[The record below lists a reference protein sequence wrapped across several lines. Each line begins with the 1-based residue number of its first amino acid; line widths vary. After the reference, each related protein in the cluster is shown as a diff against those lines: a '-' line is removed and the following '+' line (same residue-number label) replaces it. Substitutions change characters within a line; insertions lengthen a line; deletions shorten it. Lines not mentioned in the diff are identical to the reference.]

1 MRRGHPRRVSTGQR
15 MGSQLKDALKAL
27 GFGHPKETVASAR
40 PQVAS
45 PVRKPSNRDGASEQ
59 VRRPSPGM
67 PPSLGAA
74 QLPVARLPL
83 APPQHVR
90 HAGGEAVG
98 LPRKTVSASP
108 KAQPSGV
115 SSPQRIPVPPAPPAP
130 AARPQSRL
138 RLIGEFRPNPLFV
151 DDPFEVL
158 RPPAIE
164 HDGIARQLTESPD
177 NETDLVIGL
186 DFGTSATKVV
196 IRDAFAATSVFPVQF
211 QPDCPGIDGY
221 LIPSRVYRTGH
232 VYSLVEGTHRIA
244 DLKLSLLACPAKF
257 PVTEF
262 DDCCAFLALVIR
274 RARGWLLSRHRDI
287 YRRHALNW
295 RLNLGLA
302 ARSYQDHATVTLFRR
317 LAWAA
322 ANLAADHKVNTITTE
337 RVEQYRQLSQ
347 LVLQEEGGK
356 DGFQFG
362 WNDVDAVPEV
372 SAQLQGFM
380 SSARWNWQ
388 ARPVMMLVD
397 VGAGTVDSALFHVR
411 VPASGAGVLT
421 FYASRVEPNGVMNL
435 HRERIGWLR
444 RMIPQGAEHSAAGEY
459 LASIARPTDRLRPVP
474 DAVGDYVPG
483 YEIELR
489 GRSVDDEFWTDRY
502 RRQIAGSINDA
513 KVGKGIPASQLE
525 RIPLLLCGGG
535 SRMGFYKRIGDA
547 INRTAGWHVSVDEMR
562 LPVPQD
568 LVDGG
573 WHADDFDRLSVAYGL
588 SLAGHGETTLGRI
601 VRSIEVPDVRPY
613 QRQERDHLFV
623 SKDQM

>member
-1 MRRGHPRRVSTGQR
+1 

-27 GFGHPKETVASAR
+27 GFGRSRDTRPSSGAPAKKAVEIRTGRMESQAPAQRPSVEIRSSRVAAPAPAVR
-40 PQVAS
+40 QQVA
-45 PVRKPSNRDGASEQ
+45 
-59 VRRPSPGM
+59 
-67 PPSLGAA
+67 PP
-74 QLPVARLPL
+74 
-83 APPQHVR
+83 R
-90 HAGGEAVG
+90 HGKATDGEAVG
-98 LPRKTVSASP
+98 SARATGSP
-108 KAQPSGV
+108 APGARPSGARPHPKPTV
-115 SSPQRIPVPPAPPAP
+115 PVPPPAG
-130 AARPQSRL
+130 PQTRL
-138 RLIGEFRPNPLFV
+138 HLVGEFRPNPLFV
-151 DDPFEVL
+151 DDPSESASVSA
-158 RPPAIE
+158 PP
-164 HDGIARQLTESPD
+164 HSGIARQLTASPD

-211 QPDCPGIDGY
+211 NPDRSGIDGY
-221 LIPSRVYRTGH
+221 LIPSRVFRTGH
-232 VYSLVEGTHRIA
+232 VYSLGEGTDRIA
-244 DLKLSLLACPAKF
+244 DLKLSLLACPARI

-262 DDCCAFLALVIR
+262 NDCCAFLALVIR

-302 ARSYQDHATVTLFRR
+302 ARSYQDEATVMMFRR

-322 ANLAADHKVNTITTE
+322 ANLAADDKAETITSE
-337 RVEQYRQLSQ
+337 RVEQYRQLSL
-347 LVLQEEGGK
+347 LVVKNGNA

-362 WNDVDAVPEV
+362 WNDVDTVPEV

-388 ARPVMMLVD
+388 SRPVMMLVD

-411 VPASGAGVLT
+411 VPLTGPGVLT
-421 FYASRVEPNGVMNL
+421 FYSSRVEQNGVMNL
-435 HRERIGWLR
+435 HRARTGWLR
-444 RMIPQGAEHSAAGEY
+444 RLLPVGVAHAAAAEY
-459 LASIARPTDRLRPVP
+459 LAAISRPTDRLRPVP
-474 DAVGDYVPG
+474 DAVSDYLPG
-483 YEIELR
+483 YTLELH
-489 GRSVDDEFWTDRY
+489 GRSVDEEFWVDRY

-513 KVGKGIPASQLE
+513 KVAKGIPASQLE

-535 SRMGFYKRIGDA
+535 SRMSFYKRIGEA

-568 LVDGG
+568 LVDSG

-588 SLAGHGETTLGRI
+588 SLAGQGDTTLGRI
-601 VRSIEVPDVRPY
+601 IRSIEVPDIRP
-613 QRQERDHLFV
+613 QAPQERDGVFV